1 MADTT
6 TSTYALVKPEV
17 GASADTWGGKI
28 NTNLDSLDD
37 LLDGTTAIKP
47 NLSEGLWK
55 VGGVAV
61 TATAAELNILDGVT
75 VTATQIN
82 TAMPTGG
89 IILWSGAANAIPTGW
104 LLCDGTSGT
113 PNLRD
118 RFVVG
123 AGSTYAVGA
132 TGGAATVTLATTN
145 LPAHTHTL
153 SSGDTASHTHAITT
167 VFNPGGGS
175 AGGMVYSA
183 VGQPFTSQSTQA
195 AAPALTGSSGS
206 TGSGTAHEN
215 LPPYYAL
222 CYIMK
227 S

>member
-6 TSTYALVKPEV
+6 TTTYGLVKPEV

-28 NTNLDSLDD
+28 NADLDAVDD

-61 TATAAELNILDGVT
+61 TATAAQLNAGV
-75 VTATQIN
+75 
-82 TAMPTGG
+82 PSG
-89 IILWSGAANAIPTGW
+89 IISLWSGSIASIPSGW
-104 LLCDGTSGT
+104 LLCDGTNST

-123 AGSTYAVGA
+123 AGTTYAVGA
-132 TGGAATVTLATTN
+132 TGGAATVTLTTGQ
-145 LPAHTHTL
+145 LP
-153 SSGDTASHTHAITT
+153 SHTHAVNINT
-167 VFNPGGGS
+167 
-175 AGGMVYSA
+175 GGMSA
-183 VGQPFTSQSTQA
+183 NASHSHTLPFTRI
-195 AAPALTGSSGS
+195 LLGTGSFEPGAPDNSPTDSLLSTSSVNLDHSHNVNGNTNA
-206 TGSGTAHEN
+206 TGSGTAVN
-215 LPPYYAL
+215 ILPPYYAL

-227 S
+227 I

>member
-1 MADTT
+1 
-6 TSTYALVKPEV
+6 VKPEV

-61 TATAAELNILDGVT
+61 TATAA
-75 VTATQIN
+75 QIN
-82 TAMPTGG
+82 APIPVGG
-89 IILWSGAANAIPTGW
+89 IIIWSGSAAAIPTGW
-104 LLCDGTSGT
+104 LLCDGTNST

-132 TGGAATVTLATTN
+132 TGGAATVTLTTGN
-145 LPAHTHTL
+145 LPAHTHTVNINTGAM
-153 SSGDTASHTHAITT
+153 SANASHTHTVPSNVDNLGVNTGNGTAGIT
-167 VFNPGGGS
+167 GGDLQIVNSTTS
-175 AGGMVYSA
+175 ASNIDHVHNVNGN
-183 VGQPFTSQSTQA
+183 
-195 AAPALTGSSGS
+195 TGSI
-206 TGSGTAHEN
+206 GSGTAHEN